1 MDFFS
6 VVFLVVVFAA
16 ISLGSFGGKKQVPVP
31 NSCLSLAPGEEK
43 QRENAT
49 LHMRSECILNELTSL
64 LTVPLLS
71 KWETTV
77 KQKSRN
83 PNVLS
88 KIFMSQLAHCGS
100 CRSDVTGC
108 DTLCAKAVHHASVE
122 VFVHPAARIRQLG
135 VINPP
140 RHGVGIRSASQVAG
154 FWKKSRLV
162 QLTEKK
168 TNLRGRGNNP
178 FPVTWGFSRNRAWNP
193 GRGLGT

>member
-1 MDFFS
+1 MDVRLSPSGRHARGRETTTGQPGGWPVASELPCRKEVEVPYLDFLVEDFAFVDFFS

-49 LHMRSECILNELTSL
+49 LHMWSESILNELNSL
-64 LTVPLLS
+64 LTVPLVS

-88 KIFMSQLAHCGS
+88 KIFMSQLAHGGN
-100 CRSDVTGC
+100 CRSDVTDC
-108 DTLCAKAVHHASVE
+108 DTLWAKDVPQCTCGS
-122 VFVHPAARIRQLG
+122 L
-135 VINPP
+135 
-140 RHGVGIRSASQVAG
+140 RSSCGAD
-154 FWKKSRLV
+154 
-162 QLTEKK
+162 
-168 TNLRGRGNNP
+168 
-178 FPVTWGFSRNRAWNP
+178 
-193 GRGLGT
+193 